1 MTRNNKILFGILSFV
16 PLIGM
21 IIGMV
26 LYVSFIFSMM
36 STTMHNPGQPPAFV
50 DNPAELLSSIIPA
63 IIILAIS
70 SIVGLGLFI
79 YFLICAIKDVSATEN
94 DKLLWILLLVF
105 MSYLVMPV
113 FWYVRIWS
121 NPDFSMNRRP
131 ANLEPHIN

>member
-1 MTRNNKILFGILSFV
+1 MTRNNKILFGILSFI

-21 IIGMV
+21 IIGMI
-26 LYVSFIFSMM
+26 LYFSFIFSIIG
-36 STTMHNPGQPPAFV
+36 SSMHNPGQPPEFV
-50 DNPAELLSSIIPA
+50 DNPAELFQNIIPA

-70 SIVGLGLFI
+70 GMVGLGLFI
-79 YFLICAIKDVSATEN
+79 YFLICAIKDVSATES

-131 ANLEPHIN
+131 ANLEPHTN